1 MKQNRILL
9 PFLAICLVACSK
21 DDDEGHSKNEQ
32 NVPVKEITFKNC
44 SFTMVKV
51 DGGTFQ
57 MGATREQE
65 ASGWKPDRTEYPVHK
80 VTLNTFY
87 IGETEVTKELWSA
100 VMETECDYSE
110 YHKPQGVEW
119 NDIQPFIERLN
130 QATGLK
136 FRLPTDAE
144 WEYAARGGNRS
155 QGHIYPGSDISI
167 LAAWCYN
174 NAGTYIL
181 NENKW
186 DYWELRNNGNSP
198 HYVKQLL
205 PNELG
210 LYDMGG
216 NLYEYCSD
224 WLGDYPE
231 EPQTNAKRVYARYTG
246 RMLGY
251 LVQFRTRITQ
261 ACTILQ
267 FGLCRFE
274 AGHEYRVISDKTA
287 PIIDSAPFYPSF
299 SNPSCDT
306 AGRSPAC
313 STASRRSAS

>member
-144 WEYAARGGNRS
+144 W
-155 QGHIYPGSDISI
+155 
-167 LAAWCYN
+167 
-174 NAGTYIL
+174 
-181 NENKW
+181 
-186 DYWELRNNGNSP
+186 
-198 HYVKQLL
+198 
-205 PNELG
+205 
-210 LYDMGG
+210 
-216 NLYEYCSD
+216 
-224 WLGDYPE
+224 
-231 EPQTNAKRVYARYTG
+231 
-246 RMLGY
+246 
-251 LVQFRTRITQ
+251 
-261 ACTILQ
+261 
-267 FGLCRFE
+267 
-274 AGHEYRVISDKTA
+274 
-287 PIIDSAPFYPSF
+287 
-299 SNPSCDT
+299 
-306 AGRSPAC
+306 
-313 STASRRSAS
+313 

>member
-87 IGETEVTKELWSA
+87 IGETEVTKE
-100 VMETECDYSE
+100 
-110 YHKPQGVEW
+110 
-119 NDIQPFIERLN
+119 
-130 QATGLK
+130 
-136 FRLPTDAE
+136 
-144 WEYAARGGNRS
+144 ARGGNRS
-155 QGHIYPGSDISI
+155 QGHIYPGFDISI

-231 EPQTNAKRVYARYTG
+231 EPQTNPQG
-246 RMLGY
+246 PQSGSM
-251 LVQFRTRITQ
+251 
-261 ACTILQ
+261 
-267 FGLCRFE
+267 
-274 AGHEYRVISDKTA
+274 RVIRGGCWAIWSNSARVSHRPAQSYNSDYVGLRLA
-287 PIIDSAPFYPSF
+287 M
-299 SNPSCDT
+299 
-306 AGRSPAC
+306 
-313 STASRRSAS
+313 STE

>member
-119 NDIQPFIERLN
+119 NDIQPFIKIPVTDRCRMGICS
-130 QATGLK
+130 TGRQPIPGTHLSGLRH
-136 FRLPTDAE
+136 FDP
-144 WEYAARGGNRS
+144 GGLVLQQCR
-155 QGHIYPGSDISI
+155 
-167 LAAWCYN
+167 
-174 NAGTYIL
+174 
-181 NENKW
+181 
-186 DYWELRNNGNSP
+186 
-198 HYVKQLL
+198 
-205 PNELG
+205 
-210 LYDMGG
+210 
-216 NLYEYCSD
+216 NLY
-224 WLGDYPE
+224 
-231 EPQTNAKRVYARYTG
+231 
-246 RMLGY
+246 
-251 LVQFRTRITQ
+251 TQ
-261 ACTILQ
+261 
-267 FGLCRFE
+267 
-274 AGHEYRVISDKTA
+274 
-287 PIIDSAPFYPSF
+287 
-299 SNPSCDT
+299 
-306 AGRSPAC
+306 
-313 STASRRSAS
+313 

>member
-231 EPQTNAKRVYARYTG
+231 EPQTNPQG
-246 RMLGY
+246 PQSGSM
-251 LVQFRTRITQ
+251 
-261 ACTILQ
+261 
-267 FGLCRFE
+267 
-274 AGHEYRVISDKTA
+274 RVIRGGCWTIWSNSARVSHRPAQSYNSDYVGLRLA
-287 PIIDSAPFYPSF
+287 M
-299 SNPSCDT
+299 
-306 AGRSPAC
+306 
-313 STASRRSAS
+313 STE

>member
-110 YHKPQGVEW
+110 YHKPQGVE
-119 NDIQPFIERLN
+119 
-130 QATGLK
+130 
-136 FRLPTDAE
+136 
-144 WEYAARGGNRS
+144 
-155 QGHIYPGSDISI
+155 
-167 LAAWCYN
+167 
-174 NAGTYIL
+174 
-181 NENKW
+181 
-186 DYWELRNNGNSP
+186 
-198 HYVKQLL
+198 
-205 PNELG
+205 
-210 LYDMGG
+210 
-216 NLYEYCSD
+216 
-224 WLGDYPE
+224 
-231 EPQTNAKRVYARYTG
+231 
-246 RMLGY
+246 
-251 LVQFRTRITQ
+251 
-261 ACTILQ
+261 
-267 FGLCRFE
+267 
-274 AGHEYRVISDKTA
+274 
-287 PIIDSAPFYPSF
+287 
-299 SNPSCDT
+299 
-306 AGRSPAC
+306 
-313 STASRRSAS
+313 

>member
-155 QGHIYPGSDISI
+155 QGHIYPGFDISI

-174 NAGTYIL
+174 NCMTWAVIFTNIAVTGWAIIP
-181 NENKW
+181 
-186 DYWELRNNGNSP
+186 RNL
-198 HYVKQLL
+198 KQ
-205 PNELG
+205 
-210 LYDMGG
+210 
-216 NLYEYCSD
+216 SHKVRK
-224 WLGDYPE
+224 
-231 EPQTNAKRVYARYTG
+231 A
-246 RMLGY
+246 
-251 LVQFRTRITQ
+251 
-261 ACTILQ
+261 
-267 FGLCRFE
+267 GLCALYGADVGLF
-274 AGHEYRVISDKTA
+274 G
-287 PIIDSAPFYPSF
+287 PIPHAYHTGLHNLTI
-299 SNPSCDT
+299 
-306 AGRSPAC
+306 RIM
-313 STASRRSAS
+313 

>member
-1 MKQNRILL
+1 M
-9 PFLAICLVACSK
+9 
-21 DDDEGHSKNEQ
+21 
-32 NVPVKEITFKNC
+32 
-44 SFTMVKV
+44 
-51 DGGTFQ
+51 
-57 MGATREQE
+57 
-65 ASGWKPDRTEYPVHK
+65 
-80 VTLNTFY
+80 
-87 IGETEVTKELWSA
+87 
-100 VMETECDYSE
+100 
-110 YHKPQGVEW
+110 EW

-155 QGHIYPGSDISI
+155 QGHIYPGFDISI

-224 WLGDYPE
+224 WRAIIPRNLK
-231 EPQTNAKRVYARYTG
+231 QIHKVRKA
-246 RMLGY
+246 
-251 LVQFRTRITQ
+251 
-261 ACTILQ
+261 
-267 FGLCRFE
+267 GLCALYGADVGLF
-274 AGHEYRVISDKTA
+274 G
-287 PIIDSAPFYPSF
+287 PIPHAYHTGLHNLTI
-299 SNPSCDT
+299 
-306 AGRSPAC
+306 RIM
-313 STASRRSAS
+313 

>member
-1 MKQNRILL
+1 
-9 PFLAICLVACSK
+9 
-21 DDDEGHSKNEQ
+21 
-32 NVPVKEITFKNC
+32 
-44 SFTMVKV
+44 
-51 DGGTFQ
+51 

-155 QGHIYPGSDISI
+155 QGHIYPGFDISI

-198 HYVKQLL
+198 HCMTWAVIFTNIAVTGWAIIPRNLKQIHKVRK
-205 PNELG
+205 
-210 LYDMGG
+210 
-216 NLYEYCSD
+216 
-224 WLGDYPE
+224 
-231 EPQTNAKRVYARYTG
+231 A
-246 RMLGY
+246 
-251 LVQFRTRITQ
+251 
-261 ACTILQ
+261 
-267 FGLCRFE
+267 GLCALYGADVGLF
-274 AGHEYRVISDKTA
+274 G
-287 PIIDSAPFYPSF
+287 PIPHAYHTGLHNLTI
-299 SNPSCDT
+299 
-306 AGRSPAC
+306 RIM
-313 STASRRSAS
+313 

>member
-119 NDIQPFIERLN
+119 NDIQNSGYRPM
-130 QATGLK
+130 
-136 FRLPTDAE
+136 P
-144 WEYAARGGNRS
+144 
-155 QGHIYPGSDISI
+155 
-167 LAAWCYN
+167 
-174 NAGTYIL
+174 
-181 NENKW
+181 
-186 DYWELRNNGNSP
+186 NGNMQHGEATDPRDTFIRASTFRSWRP
-198 HYVKQLL
+198 GVTTMPEPIYSMKTSGIIGSYVTM
-205 PNELG
+205 E
-210 LYDMGG
+210 
-216 NLYEYCSD
+216 
-224 WLGDYPE
+224 
-231 EPQTNAKRVYARYTG
+231 TARI
-246 RMLGY
+246 M
-251 LVQFRTRITQ
+251 
-261 ACTILQ
+261 
-267 FGLCRFE
+267 
-274 AGHEYRVISDKTA
+274 
-287 PIIDSAPFYPSF
+287 
-299 SNPSCDT
+299 
-306 AGRSPAC
+306 
-313 STASRRSAS
+313 

>member
-144 WEYAARGGNRS
+144 WEYAARA
-155 QGHIYPGSDISI
+155 GSDATYSFGDY
-167 LAAWCYN
+167 AA
-174 NAGTYIL
+174 AL
-181 NENKW
+181 NQYAWFGE
-186 DYWELRNNGNSP
+186 DYTSGSP
-198 HYVKQLL
+198 HPVGEKQ
-205 PNELG
+205 PNAWG
-210 LYDMGG
+210 LYDMYGNVWEWVHDWYGETYYRHSPEVDPTGPASGTEHVRRGG
-216 NLYEYCSD
+216 G
-224 WLGDYPE
+224 W
-231 EPQTNAKRVYARYTG
+231 
-246 RMLGY
+246 
-251 LVQFRTRITQ
+251 
-261 ACTILQ
+261 
-267 FGLCRFE
+267 
-274 AGHEYRVISDKTA
+274 
-287 PIIDSAPFYPSF
+287 
-299 SNPSCDT
+299 
-306 AGRSPAC
+306 RSPIKYC
-313 STASRRSAS
+313 RSASRLSYSLGYRNTDFGFRVAMSPE

>member
-186 DYWELRNNGNSP
+186 AYWELRNKGNSP
-198 HYVKQLL
+198 Q
-205 PNELG
+205 
-210 LYDMGG
+210 
-216 NLYEYCSD
+216 
-224 WLGDYPE
+224 
-231 EPQTNAKRVYARYTG
+231 
-246 RMLGY
+246 
-251 LVQFRTRITQ
+251 
-261 ACTILQ
+261 
-267 FGLCRFE
+267 
-274 AGHEYRVISDKTA
+274 
-287 PIIDSAPFYPSF
+287 
-299 SNPSCDT
+299 
-306 AGRSPAC
+306 
-313 STASRRSAS
+313 

>member
-155 QGHIYPGSDISI
+155 QGHIYPGS
-167 LAAWCYN
+167 
-174 NAGTYIL
+174 
-181 NENKW
+181 
-186 DYWELRNNGNSP
+186 RNL
-198 HYVKQLL
+198 KQIHKVRK
-205 PNELG
+205 
-210 LYDMGG
+210 
-216 NLYEYCSD
+216 
-224 WLGDYPE
+224 
-231 EPQTNAKRVYARYTG
+231 A
-246 RMLGY
+246 
-251 LVQFRTRITQ
+251 
-261 ACTILQ
+261 
-267 FGLCRFE
+267 GLCALYGADVGLF
-274 AGHEYRVISDKTA
+274 G
-287 PIIDSAPFYPSF
+287 PIPHAYHTGLHNLTI
-299 SNPSCDT
+299 
-306 AGRSPAC
+306 RIM
-313 STASRRSAS
+313 